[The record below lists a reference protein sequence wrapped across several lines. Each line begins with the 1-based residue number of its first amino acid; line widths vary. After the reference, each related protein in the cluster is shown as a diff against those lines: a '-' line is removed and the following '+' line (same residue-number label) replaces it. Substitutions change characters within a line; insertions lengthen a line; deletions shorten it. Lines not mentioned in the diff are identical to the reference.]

1 MKCVCMWNSTRMQGL
16 RVIRDCVCQVRVRGE
31 KGLYGKVAQL
41 QALVSAALLVVLR
54 ELLYKTLEMYNV
66 Q

>member
-1 MKCVCMWNSTRMQGL
+1 MQGL

-31 KGLYGKVAQL
+31 KGLYGQVVQL
-41 QALVSAALLVVLR
+41 QVLVSAALLVVLR
-54 ELLYKTLEMYNV
+54 VVLYKSLEMCNV